1 MIYVAAITDALSKL
15 AKKMGITEE
24 ADTIEEWVNL
34 MNDKIDADNGKD
46 IAESVDN
53 YAESYESE

>member
-1 MIYVAAITDALSKL
+1 MIHVAAITDALSKL

-24 ADTIEEWVNL
+24 VDTIEEWVNL
-34 MNDKIDADNGKD
+34 MNDELDADNGKD

-53 YAESYESE
+53 YAEVYET

>member
-1 MIYVAAITDALSKL
+1 MHVAAITDALSKL

-34 MNDKIDADNGKD
+34 MNDKLDADNGKD

-53 YAESYESE
+53 YAEAYET

>member
-1 MIYVAAITDALSKL
+1 MIHVAAITDALSKL

-24 ADTIEEWVNL
+24 VDTIEEWVNL
-34 MNDKIDADNGKD
+34 MNDELDADNGKD

-53 YAESYESE
+53 YAEVYDT

>member
-34 MNDKIDADNGKD
+34 MNDKLDADNGKD
-46 IAESVDN
+46 ISEAVDN

>member
-1 MIYVAAITDALSKL
+1 MIHVAAITDALSKL

-34 MNDKIDADNGKD
+34 MNDKLDADNGKD

-53 YAESYESE
+53 YAEKYET

>member
-1 MIYVAAITDALSKL
+1 MIHVAAITDALSKL

-34 MNDKIDADNGKD
+34 MNDKLDADNGKD
-46 IAESVDN
+46 IAEAVDN
-53 YAESYESE
+53 YAEAYET

>member
-1 MIYVAAITDALSKL
+1 MIHVAAITDALSKL

-34 MNDKIDADNGKD
+34 MNDKLDAGNGKD

-53 YAESYESE
+53 YAEKYET

>member
-1 MIYVAAITDALSKL
+1 MITVAAITDALSKL

-34 MNDKIDADNGKD
+34 MNDKLDADNGKD

-53 YAESYESE
+53 YAETYET

>member
-1 MIYVAAITDALSKL
+1 MINVAAITDALSKL

-34 MNDKIDADNGKD
+34 MNDKLDADNGKD

-53 YAESYESE
+53 YAEAYET

>member
-1 MIYVAAITDALSKL
+1 MIHVAAITDALSKL

-34 MNDKIDADNGKD
+34 MNDKLDADNGKD

-53 YAESYESE
+53 YAEAYET

>member
-1 MIYVAAITDALSKL
+1 MITVAAITDALSKL

-34 MNDKIDADNGKD
+34 MNDKLDADNGKD
-46 IAESVDN
+46 IAEAVDN
-53 YAESYESE
+53 YAEAYET

>member
-1 MIYVAAITDALSKL
+1 MAAITDALSKL

-34 MNDKIDADNGKD
+34 MNDKLDADNGKD

-53 YAESYESE
+53 YAEKYES

>member
-1 MIYVAAITDALSKL
+1 MITVAAITDALSKL

-34 MNDKIDADNGKD
+34 MNDKLDADNGKD

-53 YAESYESE
+53 YAEAYET

>member
-1 MIYVAAITDALSKL
+1 MITVAAITDALSKL

-34 MNDKIDADNGKD
+34 MNDKLDADNGKD

-53 YAESYESE
+53 YAEKYES